1 MMRSSPT
8 AGSANRSPVAATV
21 DRRWQGVNS
30 ELTQLS
36 TEAERFFARYRYP
49 DWLVTHSR
57 VVGRIA
63 AAFVEAR
70 RPGAE
75 PIDEETVVLAGYL
88 HDIGRSPLLA
98 GDPRDHNVLSALVL
112 AAEGLERCAEPARRH
127 AIYTV
132 LDPGLAP
139 RTFVEKLVY
148 VADRR
153 GGQAVE
159 ALEERARDTALRN
172 PKYAVEIERAIPI
185 AKELEREVFA
195 HLTFA
200 PEDLAERLR

>member
-1 MMRSSPT
+1 
-8 AGSANRSPVAATV
+8 
-21 DRRWQGVNS
+21 
-30 ELTQLS
+30 
-36 TEAERFFARYRYP
+36 
-49 DWLVTHSR
+49 
-57 VVGRIA
+57 
-63 AAFVEAR
+63 
-70 RPGAE
+70 
-75 PIDEETVVLAGYL
+75 VLAGYL

-132 LDPGLAP
+132 LDPALAP
-139 RTFVEKLVY
+139 RTFADKLVY

-172 PKYAVEIERAIPI
+172 PKYATEIERAIPI

-195 HLTFA
+195 NLTFA
-200 PEDLAERLR
+200 PEDLAERVR